1 MRPRSAVRFRP
12 AQQFIDEIRATE
24 PYPIRGVWLF
34 LFNDNLLIMKQKLLN
49 ALKEG
54 YKNLGLAES
63 AFERVA
69 AFGETFITSDEQIE
83 SFVKTAEAI
92 LKAEQ
97 SAADKVRTE
106 LNAKIKGL
114 EGAKADLEAKLN
126 GNNPPDKGSDK
137 GTPDIATIV
146 AQAVAAAINPL
157 QDKLNAFETAKT
169 AELAVKQAQEKFGA
183 DEWVNGYPELRDS
196 AWAQAMRIYD
206 RTGKSMTAD
215 ELHAEAMEIF
225 KPLAKAK
232 GLDISKPFQS
242 DGGAGAKPDFSADVE
257 LLKNEG
263 VDFGE

>member
-1 MRPRSAVRFRP
+1 MQKCVCR
-12 AQQFIDEIRATE
+12 
-24 PYPIRGVWLF
+24 LF
-34 LFNDNLLIMKQKLLN
+34 LFNDNSLKMKQKLLN

-83 SFVKTAEAI
+83 SFVKAAEAM

-114 EGAKADLEAKLN
+114 EGEKADLEAKLN
-126 GNNPPDKGSDK
+126 GNQPNPNPEPKPQD
-137 GTPDIATIV
+137 TPDIATIV

-157 QDKLNAFETAKT
+157 QEELTAFKTTRAKETAVAALDKFC
-169 AELAVKQAQEKFGA
+169 ADWDYAGGFPKERDEAKRIALKIYKAGGEQMNGEQLIAAFREEFDPAVK
-183 DEWVNGYPELRDS
+183 S
-196 AWAQAMRIYD
+196 
-206 RTGKSMTAD
+206 
-215 ELHAEAMEIF
+215 
-225 KPLAKAK
+225 K
-232 GLDISKPFQS
+232 GVTDFSKPFKS
-242 DGGAGAKPDFSADVE
+242 DGGTGTKPDFSADVE
-257 LLKNEG
+257 LMKSEG

>member
-1 MRPRSAVRFRP
+1 M
-12 AQQFIDEIRATE
+12 
-24 PYPIRGVWLF
+24 
-34 LFNDNLLIMKQKLLN
+34 N

-83 SFVKTAEAI
+83 SFVKASEAM

-114 EGAKADLEAKLN
+114 EGEKADLEAKLN
-126 GNNPPDKGSDK
+126 GNNQPEPNPEPKPQD
-137 GTPDIATIV
+137 TPDIATIV

-157 QDKLNAFETAKT
+157 KEEMTAFKATRAKETAVAALDKFC
-169 AELAVKQAQEKFGA
+169 ADWDYAGGFPKERDEAKRIALKIYKAGGEQMNGEQLIAAFREEFDPAVK
-183 DEWVNGYPELRDS
+183 S
-196 AWAQAMRIYD
+196 
-206 RTGKSMTAD
+206 
-215 ELHAEAMEIF
+215 
-225 KPLAKAK
+225 K
-232 GLDISKPFQS
+232 GVTDFSKPFKS
-242 DGGAGAKPDFSADVE
+242 DGGTGTKPDFSADVE
-257 LLKNEG
+257 LMKSEG

>member
-1 MRPRSAVRFRP
+1 MTCNSVGR
-12 AQQFIDEIRATE
+12 
-24 PYPIRGVWLF
+24 LF
-34 LFNDNLLIMKQKLLN
+34 LFNDNSFKMKQKLLN

-83 SFVKTAEAI
+83 SFVKAAEAM

-114 EGAKADLEAKLN
+114 EGEKADLEAKLN
-126 GNNPPDKGSDK
+126 GNQPPEPNPEPKPQD
-137 GTPDIATIV
+137 TPDIAAIV

-157 QDKLNAFETAKT
+157 QEKLNAFESAKT

-183 DEWVNGYPELRDS
+183 DAWVNGYPKLRDD
-196 AWAQAMRIYD
+196 AWKQAMRMYE
-206 RTGKSMTAD
+206 RTGKTMTAE
-215 ELHAEAMEIF
+215 ELQAEAMECF
-225 KPLAKAK
+225 KPLAKLQ

-242 DGGAGAKPDFSADVE
+242 DGGAGDNAQARFEAMAKRQQERQGAVAE
-257 LLKNEG
+257 
-263 VDFGE
+263 

>member
-1 MRPRSAVRFRP
+1 MQKCVCR
-12 AQQFIDEIRATE
+12 
-24 PYPIRGVWLF
+24 LF
-34 LFNDNLLIMKQKLLN
+34 LFNDNSLKMKQKLLN

-83 SFVKTAEAI
+83 SFVKAAEAM

-114 EGAKADLEAKLN
+114 EGEKADLEAKLN
-126 GNNPPDKGSDK
+126 GNNQPEPNPEPKPQD
-137 GTPDIATIV
+137 TPDIATIV

-157 QDKLNAFETAKT
+157 KEEMTAFKATRAKETAVAALDKFC
-169 AELAVKQAQEKFGA
+169 ADWDYAGGFPKERDEAKRIALKIYKAGGEQMNGEQLIAAFREEFDPAVK
-183 DEWVNGYPELRDS
+183 S
-196 AWAQAMRIYD
+196 
-206 RTGKSMTAD
+206 
-215 ELHAEAMEIF
+215 
-225 KPLAKAK
+225 K
-232 GLDISKPFQS
+232 GVTDFSKPFKS
-242 DGGAGAKPDFSADVE
+242 DGGTGTKPDFSADVE
-257 LLKNEG
+257 LMKSEG

>member
-1 MRPRSAVRFRP
+1 
-12 AQQFIDEIRATE
+12 
-24 PYPIRGVWLF
+24 
-34 LFNDNLLIMKQKLLN
+34 MKQKLLN

-83 SFVKTAEAI
+83 SFVKAAEAM

-114 EGAKADLEAKLN
+114 EGEKADLEAKLN
-126 GNNPPDKGSDK
+126 GNNPPEPNPEPKPQD
-137 GTPDIATIV
+137 TPDIATIV

-157 QDKLNAFETAKT
+157 QEKLTAFEATRAKETAVAALDKFC
-169 AELAVKQAQEKFGA
+169 ADWDYAGGFPKERDEAKRIALKIYKAGGEQMNGEQLIAAFREEFDPAVK
-183 DEWVNGYPELRDS
+183 S
-196 AWAQAMRIYD
+196 
-206 RTGKSMTAD
+206 
-215 ELHAEAMEIF
+215 
-225 KPLAKAK
+225 K
-232 GLDISKPFQS
+232 GVTDFSKPFQS
-242 DGGAGAKPDFSADVE
+242 DDGAGTKPDFSADVE
-257 LLKNEG
+257 LMKSEG

>member
-1 MRPRSAVRFRP
+1 
-12 AQQFIDEIRATE
+12 
-24 PYPIRGVWLF
+24 
-34 LFNDNLLIMKQKLLN
+34 MKQKLLN

-83 SFVKTAEAI
+83 SFVKAAEAM

-114 EGAKADLEAKLN
+114 EGEKADLEAKLN
-126 GNNPPDKGSDK
+126 GNNPPKTKPEEKQQSEQ
-137 GTPDIATIV
+137 PDIATIV

-157 QDKLNAFETAKT
+157 QEKLTAFETTRAKET
-169 AELAVKQAQEKFGA
+169 AVAALDKFCAEWDYAGGFPKERDEAKRIALKIYKAGGEQMNGEQLIAAFREEFDPAVK
-183 DEWVNGYPELRDS
+183 S
-196 AWAQAMRIYD
+196 
-206 RTGKSMTAD
+206 
-215 ELHAEAMEIF
+215 
-225 KPLAKAK
+225 K
-232 GLDISKPFQS
+232 GVTDFSKPFKS
-242 DGGAGAKPDFSADVE
+242 DGGAEIKPDFSADVE
-257 LLKNEG
+257 LMKSEG

>member
-1 MRPRSAVRFRP
+1 
-12 AQQFIDEIRATE
+12 
-24 PYPIRGVWLF
+24 
-34 LFNDNLLIMKQKLLN
+34 MKQKLLN

-83 SFVKTAEAI
+83 SFVKAAEAM

-114 EGAKADLEAKLN
+114 EGEKANLEAKLN
-126 GNNPPDKGSDK
+126 GNQPNPSPEPKPQD
-137 GTPDIATIV
+137 TPDIATIV

-157 QDKLNAFETAKT
+157 QEKLTAFEATRAKETAVAALDKFC
-169 AELAVKQAQEKFGA
+169 ADWDYAGGFPKERDEAKRIALKIYKAGGEQMNGEQLIAAFREEFDPAVK
-183 DEWVNGYPELRDS
+183 S
-196 AWAQAMRIYD
+196 
-206 RTGKSMTAD
+206 
-215 ELHAEAMEIF
+215 
-225 KPLAKAK
+225 K
-232 GLDISKPFQS
+232 GVTDFSKPFKS
-242 DGGAGAKPDFSADVE
+242 DGGTGTKPDFSADVE
-257 LLKNEG
+257 LMKSEG